1 METLRVIGE
10 NLGVISGI
18 IVAAGIIL
26 TAIVKGYKFVKKVNT
41 KLEYI
46 DKLEEANILE
56 YAKEIETIKGNQ
68 ETMKETIGKLDE
80 SIRKLSDTM
89 DKIASQLNQL
99 CEDFNKHAE
108 IGERTTD
115 LLIDQARFTLET
127 AMKKAITQGAVDVDE
142 RKLIG
147 SLFASYEKN
156 HGNFGIKDI
165 FDIYKELPVKEIK

>member
-18 IVAAGIIL
+18 IVASGIIL

-41 KLEYI
+41 KMEFI

-68 ETMKETIGKLDE
+68 ETMKETIGKLDQ
-80 SIRKLSDTM
+80 SIGKLSDTM
-89 DKIASQLNQL
+89 EKIASQLNKL
-99 CEDFNKHAE
+99 CEDFEKHAE
-108 IGERTTD
+108 IGEKTTD

-127 AMKKAITQGAVDVDE
+127 NMTKAIAEGYVDFDE
-142 RKLIG
+142 KKLIG
-147 SLFASYEKN
+147 SLFESYQKN
-156 HGNFGIKDI
+156 NVNFGIKDI
-165 FDIYKELPVKEIK
+165 FDIYKGLPVKEQK